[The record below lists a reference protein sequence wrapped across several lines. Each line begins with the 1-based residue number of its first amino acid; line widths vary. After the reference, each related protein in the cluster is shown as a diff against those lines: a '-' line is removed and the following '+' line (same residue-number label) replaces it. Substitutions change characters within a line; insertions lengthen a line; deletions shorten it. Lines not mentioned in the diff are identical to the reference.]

1 MCLVFF
7 CCTLRLCLM
16 ECVLVIFVILTN
28 IYLALVLPLPSF
40 HLFYP
45 FYLCTAIW
53 SCIHYSGLNNNQKIP
68 VTLNAL
74 TTAGLAIR
82 IEDVAFLAPTDVGRG
97 NSHTVVLAAV
107 VPQVTEINFWGN
119 GKLFQCHTHPV
130 TTPGNATII
139 LSICSKYRHLRVSTV
154 MQKGKPHFNQQRTPK
169 SVLRE
174 TLVEVKICEPK
185 AGRIKRSFLS
195 FWFDEM
201 YGTPPQHLSSCCSD
215 CKSTPPPGNL
225 LHLNFWFSVFHQRRK
240 RNLFQLWVDER
251 HLQENCWAER
261 LR

>member
-1 MCLVFF
+1 
-7 CCTLRLCLM
+7 M

-40 HLFYP
+40 HLFNP

-53 SCIHYSGLNNNQKIP
+53 SCIHYSGLYNNQKIP

-74 TTAGLAIR
+74 TTAGPAIR
-82 IEDVAFLAPTDVGRG
+82 IEDVAFLAPTDVGRR

-107 VPQVTEINFWGN
+107 VPQVTEINFWRN

-139 LSICSKYRHLRVSTV
+139 LSICSKYRHLRVSAV

-185 AGRIKRSFLS
+185 AGRIKRSFLF
-195 FWFDEM
+195 FWFDESM
-201 YGTPPQHLSSCCSD
+201 ARLRRTSAAAAVIAKAHLLQEISFTWISGFLFSTRGEKGT
-215 CKSTPPPGNL
+215 
-225 LHLNFWFSVFHQRRK
+225 F
-240 RNLFQLWVDER
+240 FQLWVDER
-251 HLQENCWAER
+251 HSQENCWAER